1 MSVAAAN
8 GFGSWRRRMTAQPT
22 VFHELQ
28 FRNRDHVPTRST
40 SLPVGPIS
48 RNRPYS
54 KRNCAAT
61 VALTVTREPASAFA
75 GGSRSLRRMQVHD
88 ATDATADCR
97 QTFEITDLNR
107 VNRMKARGTYDREVI
122 DAILDEALVCHV
134 GIVHDGFPVIIPMA
148 FARDG
153 ASVLLHG
160 SRASRLID
168 AATRAPLC
176 VTVTLLDGL
185 VLARCAYNH
194 SMNYRSAVLYGSAK
208 YLDEPGEKLAALR
221 TLTERLAPGRWQLL
235 RPPTEAEVAATAV
248 IRFSPTSGS
257 AKVRAGG
264 PVDFPQDLDSD
275 VWGGEVPLRL
285 IAGEA
290 RPADG
295 VVSTRGLPTTESKR

>member
-1 MSVAAAN
+1 
-8 GFGSWRRRMTAQPT
+8 
-22 VFHELQ
+22 
-28 FRNRDHVPTRST
+28 
-40 SLPVGPIS
+40 
-48 RNRPYS
+48 
-54 KRNCAAT
+54 
-61 VALTVTREPASAFA
+61 
-75 GGSRSLRRMQVHD
+75 MQD
-88 ATDATADCR
+88 AIDATADHR
-97 QTFEITDLNR
+97 QTFDVTDLNR

-134 GIVHDGFPVIIPMA
+134 GIVNDGVPVIIPMA

-194 SMNYRSAVLYGSAK
+194 SMNYRSAVLYGSAR

-221 TLTERLAPGRWQLL
+221 TLTDRLAPGRWELL
-235 RPPTEAEVAATAV
+235 RPPTEAEVAATSV
-248 IRFSPTSGS
+248 IRFLPTSGS

-264 PVDFPQDLDSD
+264 PIDFPQDLDSD
-275 VWGGEVPLRL
+275 VWGGELPLRL
-285 IAGEA
+285 IVGKP

-295 VVSTRGLPTTESKR
+295 VVSTRGLPTAQSKR